1 VLFRRNYVLV
11 FSRAFYSAENQGE
24 VGRSTCCI
32 FVVSIEEGTIEANG
46 IANRLQEMGL

>member
-1 VLFRRNYVLV
+1 MLYTV
-11 FSRAFYSAENQGE
+11 
-24 VGRSTCCI
+24 